1 MRTKLLLC
9 ALIACALVGTVG
21 ASASGGAN
29 PGRFSTRIDNPWFPL
44 APGTVYVY
52 TGSEGGKRT
61 RDVVT
66 VTNRTITIE
75 GVRCRVVRDLV
86 YTNGR
91 LTEPTSDYYAQDRA
105 GNVWYFGEDT
115 AELDQNGHVKTREG
129 TWRAGVNGARG
140 GILMPGHPVLGRA
153 YRQEFLKGH
162 AEDFARAIAVFR
174 TVTGPPGQSA
184 LLTEEWSPL
193 EPGVLDH
200 KMYVRGVGDV
210 LERTVKGG
218 DEQLELRSV
227 QSG

>member
-1 MRTKLLLC
+1 VKTKVLLS
-9 ALIACALVGTVG
+9 ALVTSAALAMFG
-21 ASASGGAN
+21 AAASGSVDTA
-29 PGRFSTRIDNPWFPL
+29 RFSTRIDNPWFPL
-44 APGTVYVY
+44 RPGTMYVY

-61 RDVVT
+61 RDLVT
-66 VTNRTITIE
+66 VTHRTITIA
-75 GVRCRVVRDLV
+75 GVECRVVRDLV
-86 YTNGR
+86 YANGR
-91 LTEPTSDYYAQDRA
+91 LAEPTSDYYTQDQA

-115 AELDQNGHVKTREG
+115 AELDRAGHVTSREG
-129 TWRAGVNGARG
+129 TWRAGVRGARA
-140 GILMPGHPVLGRA
+140 GILMPAKPVLGRA

-174 TVTGPPGQSA
+174 TVAGPRGSNA

-218 DEQLELRSV
+218 DEQLEL
-227 QSG
+227 QSIHAS